1 MGGVFPW
8 RYESSSF
15 FHSRNYTAVIVSRS
29 VGEIH
34 ACLITYTA
42 EPLSVEGD
50 MQVEVRYGSY
60 TVIHDLHVVTGH
72 GPTLLGWDWLQR
84 LRLDCKS
91 LGVAYIQ
98 EKPLALQPLLQKYTA
113 AFTEKLGTMKE
124 FSTKLAVRA
133 GARHI
138 FIVHAQCP
146 MH

>member
-60 TVIHDLHVVTGH
+60 TVTHDLHVVTGH

-91 LGVAYIQ
+91 LGVAYI
-98 EKPLALQPLLQKYTA
+98 
-113 AFTEKLGTMKE
+113 
-124 FSTKLAVRA
+124 
-133 GARHI
+133 
-138 FIVHAQCP
+138 
-146 MH
+146 